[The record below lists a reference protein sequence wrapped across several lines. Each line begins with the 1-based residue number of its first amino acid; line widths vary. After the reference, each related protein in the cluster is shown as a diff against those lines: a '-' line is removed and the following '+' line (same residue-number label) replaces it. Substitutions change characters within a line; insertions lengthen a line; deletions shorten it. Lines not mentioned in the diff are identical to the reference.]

1 MNKDLPEAIREK
13 LPLLPRRPGV
23 YLLKDRQGRI
33 IYVGKAQD
41 LLQRVRSY
49 FQSWEKL
56 SPKVRA
62 MAERVSDLDYTVTDT
77 EMEALI
83 LENNLIKE
91 HQPHYNINLRDDK
104 QYPYLRVTVQES
116 FPRLHLTRRMEP
128 DGARYFGPYTDA
140 GALRETIRLL
150 RRFFP
155 FRHCVALF
163 LPGPR
168 RPCLNRHIRRC
179 LAPCAGEVT
188 AEEYRTMVDEALLF
202 LEGKRNRL
210 RKELSERMRA
220 AAEQLDFEQAARLR
234 DQCRALEMVLIG
246 QKLSDPRGGDHD
258 VVALASGEQTA
269 VVQLFAVRGGKLT
282 GREHFHLTNPTG
294 EEEPQLLAAFLR
306 QYYARASH
314 LPPEILLSLDVPEQE
329 LLAAWLRTRRGSCV
343 GMRVPRRGAKK
354 ELLRLATENAGL
366 FLRQEILR
374 EQASSPQVALS
385 ELAAALG
392 LGELPCRIEGYDISH
407 LHGEGTVAA
416 MVVFDGGLPHPAA
429 YRRFRVRT
437 VDGPDDYASLKEALG
452 RRLARLKKAL
462 QETLA
467 QASADPFQVVPDL
480 ILVDGGAGQLGAT
493 LQALEHAG
501 FTSIPVVAL
510 AKEAELIYRPGDLEP
525 LNLPRNSPALQ
536 LLQRIRDEA
545 HRFAVTYQRVLR
557 GGAKRGSLLLE
568 VPGIGEKRK
577 IALLRHF
584 GSLAALKKATRQE
597 LAAVKGLDRATAER
611 LYSFLQEDVD

>member
-1 MNKDLPEAIREK
+1 
-13 LPLLPRRPGV
+13 
-23 YLLKDRQGRI
+23 
-33 IYVGKAQD
+33 
-41 LLQRVRSY
+41 
-49 FQSWEKL
+49 
-56 SPKVRA
+56 
-62 MAERVSDLDYTVTDT
+62 
-77 EMEALI
+77 
-83 LENNLIKE
+83 
-91 HQPHYNINLRDDK
+91 
-104 QYPYLRVTVQES
+104 
-116 FPRLHLTRRMEP
+116 
-128 DGARYFGPYTDA
+128 
-140 GALRETIRLL
+140 
-150 RRFFP
+150 
-155 FRHCVALF
+155 
-163 LPGPR
+163 
-168 RPCLNRHIRRC
+168 
-179 LAPCAGEVT
+179 
-188 AEEYRTMVDEALLF
+188 
-202 LEGKRNRL
+202 
-210 RKELSERMRA
+210 
-220 AAEQLDFEQAARLR
+220 
-234 DQCRALEMVLIG
+234 
-246 QKLSDPRGGDHD
+246 
-258 VVALASGEQTA
+258 
-269 VVQLFAVRGGKLT
+269 
-282 GREHFHLTNPTG
+282 
-294 EEEPQLLAAFLR
+294 
-306 QYYARASH
+306 
-314 LPPEILLSLDVPEQE
+314 ILLSLEVPEQE

-374 EQASSPQVALS
+374 EQARSPQVALS

-557 GGAKRGSLLLE
+557 GAAKRGSLLLE

-611 LYSFLQEDVD
+611 LYAFLQEDVD